1 MNHIFVAQLL
11 VQTALHR
18 TEFDAAT
25 PHHCVAELSEQ
36 VSVDLHDARL
46 DSQTLS
52 ALRQEEGLREV
63 GRLASALRVDAHQ
76 AELVPDFFE
85 QNVDAELHLN

>member
-1 MNHIFVAQLL
+1 
-11 VQTALHR
+11 
-18 TEFDAAT
+18 
-25 PHHCVAELSEQ
+25 
-36 VSVDLHDARL
+36 VDLHDARL